1 MRTLKRDSGSR
12 IGGRRIGRLT
22 HLLAVS
28 GLAVQLGLCASAG
41 YAQDR
46 VAPAAERV
54 HDIVYLGARTIDPE
68 TGLDAIRNIAVDGD
82 RIVAVTEATLKGR
95 RIIDAR
101 GLVAAPGFID
111 LHSHA
116 TSQETAGFE
125 VKDGVT
131 TRLELEIGTYPVGAW
146 YDARKGKELI
156 NYGTSVGHTAIRYFL
171 QKGGGAAG
179 LAALADPIASFTAAE
194 IDRPIPDAAY
204 GRLAP
209 LLEEGLRDGAI
220 GIGSG
225 TQYAPG
231 ITHKE
236 MLDVTR
242 VAGSAR
248 TCVFTHVRYGSLVEP
263 DSTLESVQENIANAA
278 ITNACVHIVHIN
290 SMAMSD
296 APLMVK
302 LMRAARER
310 GIDVSTETYPW
321 DGSVDQ
327 IRSVIFEPGWQKR
340 WGVTVGDLQ
349 SRVTGKRLTQAEFDA
364 LRTGTGEDGVIMHMN
379 TETTIGA
386 LLQDPLV
393 LVASDAGD
401 IEGPNSHPRS
411 AGTFARVLG
420 HYVRET
426 RTLSLSEAIRKMSL
440 MPAQRLEA
448 FVPSMKLKGRLQV
461 GADADIV
468 VFDPKT
474 VGAKATYGAANQYS
488 EGFRYVMVNGALVV
502 DRGALIAA
510 ARPGRPIYSKFK
522 K

>member
-1 MRTLKRDSGSR
+1 MVRRSYLAAFSAMALMAAA
-12 IGGRRIGRLT
+12 GGPAG
-22 HLLAVS
+22 AEPP
-28 GLAVQLGLCASAG
+28 SAG
-41 YAQDR
+41 A
-46 VAPAAERV
+46 V
-54 HDIVYLGARTIDPE
+54 HDVVYLGARAIDPE
-68 TGLDAIRNIAVDGD
+68 TGLDGIRNIAVDGD
-82 RIVAVTEATLKGR
+82 RIVAVTEAPLRGR
-95 RIIDAR
+95 RTIDAR

-116 TSQETAGFE
+116 TNDETAAYE
-125 VKDGVT
+125 AKDGVT
-131 TRLELEIGTYPVGAW
+131 TRLELEIGTYPVATW
-146 YDARKGKELI
+146 YEAKKGRERL

-179 LAALADPIASFTAAE
+179 LAALGDADAAFTAAE
-194 IDRPIPDAAY
+194 IGQPIPDAQYA
-204 GRLAP
+204 RLTP

-242 VAGSAR
+242 VAGR
-248 TCVFTHVRYGSLVEP
+248 TRSCVFTHVRYGSLVEP
-263 DSTLESVQENIANAA
+263 DSTLESVQESIANAA
-278 ITNACVHIVHIN
+278 ITNACVHVVHIN

-296 APLMVK
+296 APLMVR

-321 DGSVDQ
+321 DGSVDA
-327 IRSVIFEPGWQKR
+327 IRSVIFDPGWEKR
-340 WGVTVGDLQ
+340 WGVGVGDLQ
-349 SRVTGKRLTQAEFDA
+349 SRTTGKRLTQAEFDA
-364 LRTGTGEDGVIMHMN
+364 LRSGTGEDGVIMHMN
-379 TETTIGA
+379 TEATIAA
-386 LLQDPLV
+386 LLRDPLV

-426 RTLSLSEAIRKMSL
+426 QVLDWSEAIRKMAL
-440 MPAQRLEA
+440 MPAQRLES
-448 FVPSMKLKGRLQV
+448 FVPSMRRKGRLQA

-468 VFDPKT
+468 LFDPKT
-474 VGAKATYGAANQYS
+474 VGARATYGDAARYS
-488 EGFRYVMVNGALVV
+488 EGFRYVMVNGVLVV
-502 DRGALIAA
+502 DGGALVPD
-510 ARPGRPIYSKFK
+510 ARPGRPVYSEFRQ
-522 K
+522 